1 MLIVGNT
8 LVSEDIVQE
17 VFSCELSACKGECC
31 VQGDLGAPLDQ
42 EEIPLIEAELEAML
56 PFLEADSIEQIR
68 NSGFWEEDESGAV
81 TACRPDG
88 ACVFAIRENGITLCG
103 MEKAQRAGAIRF
115 PKPVSCH
122 LYPIRMAEYGEFTVM
137 NYHRWS
143 ICAPGCEA
151 GKKSGLALYEF
162 LRNSL
167 IRKMGAEW
175 YAELE
180 ETARAWKQC

>member
-1 MLIVGNT
+1 
-8 LVSEDIVQE
+8 
-17 VFSCELSACKGECC
+17 
-31 VQGDLGAPLDQ
+31 
-42 EEIPLIEAELEAML
+42 
-56 PFLEADSIEQIR
+56 
-68 NSGFWEEDESGAV
+68 
-81 TACRPDG
+81 
-88 ACVFAIRENGITLCG
+88 

-162 LRNSL
+162 LRNPL

-180 ETARAWKQC
+180 ETARAWKQR